1 MPTLSLTAADGKQ
14 SSILTFAFGIAR
26 LFSQSQL
33 LTAEEKQHLQAGSDG
48 NRRMFYNG
56 ISNTPDDAARNAV
69 QLADNEH
76 NPLYFTYF
84 PQA

>member
-14 SSILTFAFGIAR
+14 SSLLAFR
-26 LFSQSQL
+26 LEWQDCFLQYHYL
-33 LTAEEKQHLQAGSDG
+33 KAEDEQPLQKGSDG